1 MPGLWDMHVHL
12 LWEHVGQF
20 LPLCIANGVTGIRDL
35 HTKLTPEQVN
45 EWRQRISEG
54 AAVGPR
60 LVASGPIVDGPR
72 PWWPGSIAVTNAADA
87 REAVR
92 RLKREGRDMVKVYET
107 LPREAYFALADE
119 AKKQGIPFVG
129 HTPAAITALEAS
141 EAGQKSIEHLSRVW
155 ESCCVTQGRAVLY
168 DEQKAAALL
177 NVFKKNH
184 TWQCPTFV
192 VRVGS
197 YRTIGEMTNDTRRK
211 YISKEVQARAYWNE
225 ARQESPE
232 RRERFRRELELV
244 GKMQREGIGVLAGTD
259 AIMPYVFPGFSLHD
273 ELAFMVKAGLSPM
286 VTLQTA
292 TLNPAR
298 FLGLDKSLGTVEKGK
313 LADLVLLEANPL
325 IDIRNTKRIAAVVAN
340 GRLFDRPAL
349 DRMLREVELRVAQE
363 AAP

>member
-1 MPGLWDMHVHL
+1 
-12 LWEHVGQF
+12 
-20 LPLCIANGVTGIRDL
+20 
-35 HTKLTPEQVN
+35 
-45 EWRQRISEG
+45 
-54 AAVGPR
+54 
-60 LVASGPIVDGPR
+60 
-72 PWWPGSIAVTNAADA
+72 
-87 REAVR
+87 
-92 RLKREGRDMVKVYET
+92 
-107 LPREAYFALADE
+107 
-119 AKKQGIPFVG
+119 
-129 HTPAAITALEAS
+129 
-141 EAGQKSIEHLSRVW
+141 
-155 ESCCVTQGRAVLY
+155 VLY

-232 RRERFRRELELV
+232 RRERFQRELELV
-244 GKMQREGIGVLAGTD
+244 GKMQREDIGMLAGTD

-273 ELAFMVKAGLSPM
+273 ELACRVKAGLSPM
-286 VTLQTA
+286 AALQTA

-349 DRMLREVELRVAQE
+349 DRMLREVEVRVAQE